1 MTKHK
6 SSFVLGLEK
15 VLNNP
20 NASFLNNPATFNEI
34 QKKSE
39 MSMTQMLKHLG
50 KKRTESKQP
59 SDAEKSKE
67 RLEELKTHSGN

>member
-1 MTKHK
+1 MKHK
-6 SSFVLGLEK
+6 SSFTLGLEK

-34 QKKSE
+34 GKQSG
-39 MSMTQMLKHLG
+39 MSVTQMLKHIG
-50 KKRTESKQP
+50 KKRTQTSQP
-59 SDAEKSKE
+59 SEKEKSKE